1 MLKNSLGLVSA
12 NIHEMMPAVKSYSVL
27 DGFYDLYDTI
37 GSGGFAK
44 VKLGIHCL
52 TGEKV
57 AIKIMDKKQLGVSL
71 VYMHSILFPL
81 AIYPYNYVSIPLS

>member
-1 MLKNSLGLVSA
+1 MVP
-12 NIHEMMPAVKSYSVL
+12 IKSYCAL
-27 DGFYDLYDTI
+27 DGYYEMYDTI

-57 AIKIMDKKQLGVSL
+57 AIKIMDKKQLGVSCEL
-71 VYMHSILFPL
+71 ISHSMVL
-81 AIYPYNYVSIPLS
+81 

>member
-1 MLKNSLGLVSA
+1 
-12 NIHEMMPAVKSYSVL
+12 MMPLQAYSVL
-27 DGFYDLYDTI
+27 DGYYELYDTI

-57 AIKIMDKKQLGVSL
+57 AVKIMDKKQLGVSA
-71 VYMHSILFPL
+71 ILDVQSKL
-81 AIYPYNYVSIPLS
+81 CC